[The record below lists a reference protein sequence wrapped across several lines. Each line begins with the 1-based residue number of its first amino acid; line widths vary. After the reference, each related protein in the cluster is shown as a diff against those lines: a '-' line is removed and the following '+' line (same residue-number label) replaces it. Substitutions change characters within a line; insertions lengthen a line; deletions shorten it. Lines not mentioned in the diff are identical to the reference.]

1 MFITLFL
8 ILFVIGL
15 LLLLLP
21 SSILKCKQR
30 KSAILLRA
38 SGLMFVAISVV
49 FIYAVYAGTIV
60 LPLWR

>member
-8 ILFVIGL
+8 ILFIIGL

-21 SSILKCKQR
+21 SRVLKCKQR
-30 KSAILLRA
+30 KSEIILRA
-38 SGLMFVAISVV
+38 SGLMFVAVSVV
-49 FIYAVYAGTIV
+49 FIYAVYSGTIV